1 MRSIHHELPA
11 ETSQDDLLALVESLN
26 ADAEVDGILVQLPLP
41 EAIDQD
47 AIVAAIDPAKDVDG
61 LTATSAGLLARGRPR
76 LVACTPSV
84 MEMLAGRGSRPRAL
98 GRGSS
103 AARSWSGA
111 RSRPCSRT
119 PARP

>member
-1 MRSIHHELPA
+1 MLVGDDPASHVYVRNKRKGTEEAGMRSIHHELPA

-61 LTATSAGLLARGRPR
+61 LTATSAGLLAQGRPR
-76 LVACTPSV
+76 LVACTPV
-84 MEMLAGRGSRPRAL
+84 GRDGDARGRGDR
-98 GRGSS
+98 GRG
-103 AARSWSGA
+103 R
-111 RSRPCSRT
+111 
-119 PARP
+119 